1 MADGCWRRFAVA
13 WCLQWQERW
22 NSWWSSIDQNS
33 DQHGKNATNF
43 HSPPLIMWHWSHNGR
58 KDPRAVS
65 QTSKPSEMIEELLRS
80 LNNHPD
86 VGRFLLVSPSCSVSN
101 RATWIKLTV
110 CRLPHLPLPRDEQ
123 TLKVWTH
130 ICQNFSH
137 YYISVHEGS
146 NLVLSNYGTVSLTRQ
161 ANLMPDA
168 LNMARQV

>member
-1 MADGCWRRFAVA
+1 MQPTFTV
-13 WCLQWQERW
+13 
-22 NSWWSSIDQNS
+22 
-33 DQHGKNATNF
+33 
-43 HSPPLIMWHWSHNGR
+43 PLLITWHWSHDGR

-65 QTSKPSEMIEELLRS
+65 QTSKPSEMIEKLARS

-86 VGRFLLVSPSCSVSN
+86 VGPFSSCFSMLQCVQQSDM
-101 RATWIKLTV
+101 RETDC